1 MDGRFLEM
9 TVKERMKK
17 IIEDQ
22 PEDASYE
29 EIVRELAFAGMV
41 DRGLKDAREGRIV
54 SNEEIGERIRLWRK

>member
-1 MDGRFLEM
+1 M
-9 TVKERMKK
+9 TTKERMKE

-41 DRGLKDAREGRIV
+41 ERGLKDVRQAHVI
-54 SNEEIGERIRLWRK
+54 SNEEMGKRIRLWQK